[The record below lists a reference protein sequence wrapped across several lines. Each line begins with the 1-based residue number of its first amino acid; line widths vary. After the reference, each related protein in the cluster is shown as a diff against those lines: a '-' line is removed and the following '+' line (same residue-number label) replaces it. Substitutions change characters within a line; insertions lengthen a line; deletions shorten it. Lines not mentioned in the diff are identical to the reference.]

1 MSSATFLSHG
11 VTVSREKPSTHHRS
25 VVRHNNRA
33 RGLSTAAERP
43 DKNFQNARKPA
54 RRAHS
59 PHSRARDAKHQGVG
73 DDPVAAILAPP
84 QVRLGGLDGLQE
96 RDLRSET
103 SARGHAWVGGRV
115 RDPRGSGGVCVDQD
129 PHGRGRPRTFGS
141 TVSPGNWR
149 LASTLREL
157 MSDAFLASGTLTTW
171 IIRVSARFTLG
182 GST

>member
-1 MSSATFLSHG
+1 M
-11 VTVSREKPSTHHRS
+11 
-25 VVRHNNRA
+25 RHNNRA
-33 RGLSTAAERP
+33 RGLSAASAP
-43 DKNFQNARKPA
+43 KNTIPKCKKNPA

-73 DDPVAAILAPP
+73 DDPFAAILAPP

-96 RDLRSET
+96 RDLRSGT
-103 SARGHAWVGGRV
+103 SARVTHAWVGV
-115 RDPRGSGGVCVDQD
+115 RGTRARSGGGRTRCG
-129 PHGRGRPRTFGS
+129 HTGRGRPRTFGS

>member
-1 MSSATFLSHG
+1 MLLF
-11 VTVSREKPSTHHRS
+11 REKKTEHTTE

-33 RGLSTAAERP
+33 RGLSAAERP
-43 DKNFQNARKPA
+43 DKNLQNAKKPT

-73 DDPVAAILAPP
+73 DDRVAAIAPP
-84 QVRLGGLDGLQE
+84 QVRLGGLHGLQE
-96 RDLRSET
+96 RDLRSGT
-103 SARGHAWVGGRV
+103 SARVTHAWVGV
-115 RDPRGSGGVCVDQD
+115 RGTRARSGGGGTRCG
-129 PHGRGRPRTFGS
+129 HTGRGRPRTFGS